1 MMCRG
6 LTVQHINLFSQLDRQ
21 VEPSFSANH
30 QLKALV
36 VWVAVLL
43 LSYFALL
50 FSSGGLEDE
59 LALARKEQQ
68 SVIAQRDALKAQIIK
83 LQQDKNLA
91 SEIAA
96 LEQGVI
102 FRREMLASIDPD
114 EDAKAKD
121 FSEHLSGLAR
131 QHINGLW
138 FTHIQLH
145 KNGRQIVLQGRT
157 QQPEFLPRFLKKLSN
172 EPVFAGQS
180 FKVLKMNVP
189 EKWQGALNFEV
200 RSLAVEAKQ

>member
-1 MMCRG
+1 
-6 LTVQHINLFSQLDRQ
+6 VQHINLFSQLDRQ
-21 VEPSFSANH
+21 VEPPFSANQ
-30 QLKALV
+30 QLKVLAVLV
-36 VWVAVLL
+36 VVLL

-50 FSSGGLEDE
+50 YSSGGLEDE
-59 LALARKEQQ
+59 LMAAKKEQQ
-68 SVIAQRDALKAQIIK
+68 SITTERDALKTQIVK
-83 LQQDKNLA
+83 LQQDENLVG
-91 SEIAA
+91 EIAA

-131 QHINGLW
+131 QHISGLW

-145 KNGRQIVLQGRT
+145 KNGRQIVLQGRI

-180 FKVLKMNVP
+180 FKVLKMSVP

>member
-1 MMCRG
+1 M
-6 LTVQHINLFSQLDRQ
+6 QHINLFSQLDRQ
-21 VEPSFSANH
+21 VEPSFSASH
-30 QLKALV
+30 QLKALAVLV
-36 VWVAVLL
+36 VVLL

-50 FSSGGLEDE
+50 FSSDSLDE
-59 LALARKEQQ
+59 ELMLAKKEQQ
-68 SVIAQRDALKAQIIK
+68 AVTAERDALKTQVIK
-83 LQQDKNLA
+83 LQQDESLV
-91 SEIAA
+91 SEIAT
-96 LEQGVI
+96 LERGVI

-114 EDAKAKD
+114 EDVKAKD

-131 QHINGLW
+131 QHIKGLW

-145 KNGRQIVLQGRT
+145 KNGRQMVLQGRT

-200 RSLAVEAKQ
+200 RSLALEAKQ